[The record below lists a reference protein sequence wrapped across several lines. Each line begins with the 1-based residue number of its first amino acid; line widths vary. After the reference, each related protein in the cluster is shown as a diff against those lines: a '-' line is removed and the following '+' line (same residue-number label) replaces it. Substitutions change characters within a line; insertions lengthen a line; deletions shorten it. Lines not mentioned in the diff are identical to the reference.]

1 MQSVLMLSFM
11 PFVVELLLLHN
22 LICLSI
28 QRLYRINKTLIW
40 ILSPSTHTFATEIKK
55 VKKGTITVPF
65 SIFYN
70 LTIMESPVE
79 QIQNLLNDILADE
92 AEIFCVNLKIKPT
105 NNIKIFLD
113 GDNGITIEKCVQV
126 NRKLYKALEEMGLYP
141 EGDFSLEISSPGIDE
156 PLKLIRQYK
165 KNVGRFLEIV
175 FNDDSVKEGKLVT
188 ATDTDIIIETT
199 EGKGK
204 KAITQQVLIPL
215 ENIKKATVQVKF

>member
-1 MQSVLMLSFM
+1 M
-11 PFVVELLLLHN
+11 EL
-22 LICLSI
+22 
-28 QRLYRINKTLIW
+28 
-40 ILSPSTHTFATEIKK
+40 
-55 VKKGTITVPF
+55 
-65 SIFYN
+65 
-70 LTIMESPVE
+70 PVE

-126 NRKLYKALEEMGLYP
+126 NRKLYKVLEEMGLYP

-165 KNVGRFLEIV
+165 KNVGRFLEVV
-175 FNDDSVKEGKLVT
+175 FNDDSIKEGKLITV
-188 ATDTDIIIETT
+188 TDTDIIIETT

-204 KAITQQVLIPL
+204 KAVTQQLLIPL
-215 ENIKKATVQVKF
+215 DNIKKATVQVKF